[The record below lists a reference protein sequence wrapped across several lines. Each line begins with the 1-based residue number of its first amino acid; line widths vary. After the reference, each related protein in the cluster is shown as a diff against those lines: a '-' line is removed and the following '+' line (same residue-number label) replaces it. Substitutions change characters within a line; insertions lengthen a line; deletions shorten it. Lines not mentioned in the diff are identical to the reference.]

1 MFNQLVF
8 AGALLTLIT
17 IVAALVT
24 LAVGSVRRAA
34 PALPVVTLDP
44 KHWAAW
50 LKPGDLLCSGD
61 LLRPGRYGV
70 RLPGADIVGSPT
82 DLADLGQHIATHWM
96 SPLIAALSDL
106 ADRLDTHG
114 RGFSTAP
121 QAFSCADIDAL
132 ARVLA
137 LSGQFATAEQLI
149 AVHAEA
155 DDGEEAH
162 AHIHTLIGQ
171 CEAAAPA
178 GTQVSYALV
187 DEAAGRYVAGLLV

>member
-1 MFNQLVF
+1 MSNQLVF
-8 AGALLTLIT
+8 AGALLTLVT

-61 LLRPGRYGV
+61 LLRPGQYGV

-106 ADRLDTHG
+106 GDRLDTHD
-114 RGFSTAP
+114 RGFSSAP

-137 LSGQFATAEQLI
+137 MSGQFATAEQLI
-149 AVHAEA
+149 SVHAAA
-155 DDGEEAH
+155 DDGGEAH
-162 AHIHTLIGQ
+162 AHIHTLAAE
-171 CEAAAPA
+171 CEAVTPA
-178 GTQVSYALV
+178 GTGVNYAIA
-187 DEAAGRYVAGLLV
+187 DEAAGRYVAGLLI